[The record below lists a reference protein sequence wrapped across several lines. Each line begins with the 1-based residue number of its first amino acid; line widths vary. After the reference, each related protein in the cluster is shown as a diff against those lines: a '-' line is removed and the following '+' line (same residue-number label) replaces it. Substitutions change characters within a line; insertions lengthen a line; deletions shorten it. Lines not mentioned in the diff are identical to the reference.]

1 MSASN
6 NIDFIINN
14 IINWS
19 IINIIGYCII
29 TSCST
34 KVIDVVCILPD
45 NYQGNVCVIFN
56 QPTGRAPEYAGKT
69 RIYRIPVN
77 GLLRTQF
84 ESNHGSYSA
93 VTYCYSSQ
101 FRLNKV
107 ATALSYVNVLTP
119 NVVSRLPADSIVCYE
134 NVPISQGATT
144 GELFSVS
151 KIDKA
156 DSISSLRE
164 EFMFNSFNE

>member
-1 MSASN
+1 MSILN
-6 NIDFIINN
+6 NFNSIINN
-14 IINWS
+14 KINS
-19 IINIIGYCII
+19 LTINMIGCYII

-34 KVIDVVCILPD
+34 KIIDVVYILPD
-45 NYQGNVCVIFN
+45 NYQGNVCIIFN
-56 QPTGRAPEYAGKT
+56 QPTGRASEYAGKT

-84 ESNHGSYSA
+84 ESNHGSYS
-93 VTYCYSSQ
+93 VITYCYSSQ
-101 FRLNKV
+101 FKLNKV
-107 ATALSYVNVLTP
+107 ATALSYVNVLTS
-119 NVVSRLPADSIVCYE
+119 NVISRLPADSVVCYE

-164 EFMFNSFNE
+164 KFMFNSFNE